1 MYHGPGFAGEVL
13 MRPLMN
19 VRHRRWNYFQPHP
32 MFNTFALFAT
42 MILAGAVV
50 LVLGWLVTR

>member
-1 MYHGPGFAGEVL
+1 MEPGFDGWVL

-19 VRHRRWNYFQPHP
+19 VRHRHREYFQPHP

-42 MILAGAVV
+42 MILAGALV

>member
-1 MYHGPGFAGEVL
+1 MESAFDGEVH

-19 VRHRRWNYFQPHP
+19 VRHRHTDYFQPHP

-50 LVLGWLVTR
+50 VVLGWLVAR

>member
-1 MYHGPGFAGEVL
+1 MEPGSGGKVL

-19 VRHRRWNYFQPHP
+19 VRHRHTGYFQPHP

-42 MILAGAVV
+42 MVLAGAVTV
-50 LVLGWLVTR
+50 VLGWLVAR

>member
-1 MYHGPGFAGEVL
+1 MEPGFDGEVL

-19 VRHRRWNYFQPHP
+19 VRHRHWNYFQPHP